1 MIGFEKKISGRFSN
15 GLYNMKKRMKDVGGI
30 LEITN
35 EKGTQVKLTV
45 PLSL

>member
-1 MIGFEKKISGRFSN
+1 
-15 GLYNMKKRMKDVGGI
+15 MKDIGGI

-35 EKGTQVKLTV
+35 EKGTLVKLTV